1 MRAAIELD
9 IDRGEVY
16 TVFMNGNGDKENDTR
31 RGKQDD
37 ELERRRRVRLIFTV
51 LAAVFA
57 VGAVVCIVCYIALK
71 NDMIFIPFAA
81 CIVVAML
88 MFTYARVK

>member
-1 MRAAIELD
+1 
-9 IDRGEVY
+9 
-16 TVFMNGNGDKENDTR
+16 MNDNGDKENDTR
-31 RGKQDD
+31 RGKADD
-37 ELERRRRVRLIFTV
+37 ELERKRRVRLIFTV

-57 VGAVVCIVCYIALK
+57 VGAVVCIVCYIAMK